1 MQSQNRLL
9 DDIARVTSGALGTL
23 QGAKQE
29 LESYFR
35 QQFDKLIGSRELVG
49 REEFDVVKDMVA
61 AARAENERLAARI
74 AELEQAAA
82 TPKRARA
89 KPKAEAKPNAH
100 AKPKAKAKPKAEAT
114 RKAEAKP
121 KKPAKRKAAAK
132 RALAT
137 GPA

>member
-1 MQSQNRLL
+1 MQSQNRLF
-9 DDIARVTSGALGTL
+9 DDIARVTTGALGTL

-49 REEFDVVKDMVA
+49 REEFEVVKDMVA

-82 TPKRARA
+82 KPKRARA
-89 KPKAEAKPNAH
+89 KPKAEAKPTAA
-100 AKPKAKAKPKAEAT
+100 AKSKAET
-114 RKAEAKP
+114 KPKAEAKP
-121 KKPAKRKAAAK
+121 KAAAKPKTPAKRKAAAK
-132 RALAT
+132 PALEVE
-137 GPA
+137 PA

>member
-49 REEFDVVKDMVA
+49 REEFEVVKDMVA

-82 TPKRARA
+82 KPKRSRAKPKSEA
-89 KPKAEAKPNAH
+89 KPKAETKT
-100 AKPKAKAKPKAEAT
+100 KAEA
-114 RKAEAKP
+114 RPKAAAKSKAKP
-121 KKPAKRKAAAK
+121 KKPAKRESVAK
-132 RALAT
+132 PVLET
-137 GPA
+137 EPA

>member
-74 AELEQAAA
+74 AELEPAAA

-100 AKPKAKAKPKAEAT
+100 AKPEAEAKPKAEAT

-137 GPA
+137 EPA